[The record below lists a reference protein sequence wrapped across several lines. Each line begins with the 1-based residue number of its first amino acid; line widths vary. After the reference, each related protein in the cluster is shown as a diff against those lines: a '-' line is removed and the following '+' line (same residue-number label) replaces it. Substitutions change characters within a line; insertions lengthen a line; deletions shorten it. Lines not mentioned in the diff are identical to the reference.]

1 MRQHLG
7 TRVQLSRT
15 IIASAGRALAAAQAS
30 GPSPSPSASAT
41 RPRDRKPRSRQPPY
55 AGRGEGA
62 RPRKQ
67 ARVHGERR
75 KPERRPRPP
84 SALPPRPGPFSALCT
99 QAERGGERLAS
110 RTVAGT
116 AAPAPLRFPSARPG
130 GATVAV
136 TAAYTLLEFIRC
148 LD

>member
-99 QAERGGERLAS
+99 GGDS
-110 RTVAGT
+110 
-116 AAPAPLRFPSARPG
+116 
-130 GATVAV
+130 
-136 TAAYTLLEFIRC
+136 LLSSSV
-148 LD
+148 